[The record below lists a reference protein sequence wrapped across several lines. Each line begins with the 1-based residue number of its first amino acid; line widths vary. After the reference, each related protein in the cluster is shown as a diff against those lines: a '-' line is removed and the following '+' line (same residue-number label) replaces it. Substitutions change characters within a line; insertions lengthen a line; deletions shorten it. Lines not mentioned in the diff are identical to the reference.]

1 MFELK
6 VIEKRIE
13 GGINISNN
21 DYYTTSQW
29 NPMFIQNR
37 DYYNEGTANYNIRP
51 KVYLEF
57 IAKSTKGLWG
67 IKYTIEKYNESKDQ
81 YQYAGMGHKL
91 AVHNVKG
98 KIVWDKTLIFN
109 EYNGNPIVLDLSNTN
124 YSYPLKLEVEAFQ
137 RNGPSKIIKSMYLEY
152 LGDFHL

>member
-37 DYYNEGTANYNIRP
+37 DYYNEGSANYNIRP

-81 YQYAGMGHKL
+81 YQRYKEFQLLLNLQNKDCKL
-91 AVHNVKG
+91 RHVQN
-98 KIVWDKTLIFN
+98 
-109 EYNGNPIVLDLSNTN
+109 
-124 YSYPLKLEVEAFQ
+124 
-137 RNGPSKIIKSMYLEY
+137 
-152 LGDFHL
+152 